1 MRERFTIQTGEGR
14 MPVPM
19 PTVAQ
24 VDELPSLMQRV
35 IPVEWQDLNGHVNVR
50 HYLELF
56 DAASWPMLESFGLD
70 AQMFVERRQG
80 LFDLEHHLWYLSEL
94 HVGDTVTVHH
104 RFVSRS
110 EKRYHGVMFAVDRT
124 RGRLSSAFEYLS
136 SGADL
141 EARRTAPLPSEFAA
155 VLDRMIEQ
163 HRRLAWPAPLCGVIS
178 C

>member
-1 MRERFTIQTGEGR
+1 

-19 PTVAQ
+19 PTVTQ
-24 VDELPSLMQRV
+24 IDQLPCLMERV
-35 IPVEWQDLNGHVNVR
+35 VPAEWLDLNGHVNVR

-56 DAASWPMLESFGLD
+56 DAASWPMLAELGLD
-70 AQMFVERRQG
+70 TRTFTERRQG

-110 EKRYHGVMFAVDRT
+110 VKRYHGVMFAVDRT
-124 RGRLSSAFEYLS
+124 RGRLASVFEYVS

-141 EARRTAPLPSEFAA
+141 EARRTAPLPPEFAA
-155 VLDRMIEQ
+155 VLDRMIDE

-178 C
+178 A

>member
-1 MRERFTIQTGEGR
+1 

-24 VDELPSLMQRV
+24 IDELPSLMERV
-35 IPVEWQDLNGHVNVR
+35 VPAGWLDLNGHVNVR

-56 DAASWPMLESFGLD
+56 DAASWPMLAEFGLD
-70 AQMFVERRQG
+70 ARTFTERRQG

-94 HVGDTVTVHH
+94 HVGDAVTVHH

-110 EKRYHGVMFAVDRT
+110 IKRYHGVMFAVDRT
-124 RGRLSSAFEYLS
+124 RGRLASVFEYVS

-141 EARRTAPLPSEFAA
+141 EARRTAPLPPEFAA
-155 VLDRMIEQ
+155 VLDRMIDE
-163 HRRLAWPAPLCGVIS
+163 HRRLAWPVPLCGVIS
-178 C
+178 A